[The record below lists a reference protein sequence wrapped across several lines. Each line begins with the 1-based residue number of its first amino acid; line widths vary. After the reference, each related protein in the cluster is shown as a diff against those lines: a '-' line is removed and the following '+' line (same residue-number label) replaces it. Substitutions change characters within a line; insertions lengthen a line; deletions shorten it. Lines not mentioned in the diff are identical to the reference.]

1 MTKKANLGR
10 AGTGK
15 TLESKS
21 RIATVL
27 KWVGGG
33 TAVLSLVFGLRQLTT
48 IISDARERQHQVTE
62 LIAMGRLQQ
71 EARDYSTAW
80 ASLGKAAELR
90 ANEPGVRSGQE
101 DLAMAWLD
109 DIRGSQ
115 ESMPFTAIVDMLVP
129 VLSRGVV
136 AANGPRKADLLAHL
150 GWADFLRWRDG
161 QRSLEPAAWY
171 RKALAADSQNVYAH
185 AMLAHWTLWND
196 GNLENANG
204 HFASALK
211 SGRERPYVRRLQLA
225 ALANTSDGAGE
236 VELLQVATD
245 MRKGNEPMDPD
256 GRDRIW
262 NTYYSRFVS
271 NPREDSIDQLFA
283 AVPATEQATTYRW
296 MFDTT
301 GYPQSKGTLY
311 LYVLGRLQDAAGQKA
326 EALATY
332 RSIRSKLPAN
342 DSGRI
347 RRRVD
352 SAIVR
357 LSRRP

>member
-1 MTKKANLGR
+1 MTKKANHGR
-10 AGTGK
+10 VRR
-15 TLESKS
+15 SS
-21 RIATVL
+21 RRVGVAALL

-48 IISDARERQHQVTE
+48 IISDARQRQQQVTE
-62 LIAMGRLQQ
+62 LIAIGRLQQ
-71 EARDYSTAW
+71 EARDYGAAW
-80 ASLGKAAELR
+80 TSLAKAAELR
-90 ANEPGVRSGQE
+90 TNEPRVRSGQE

-115 ESMPFTAIVDMLVP
+115 EPTPFTAIVDKLVP

-161 QRSLEPAAWY
+161 QRSLDPAAWY
-171 RKALAADSQNVYAH
+171 RKALAADSQNLFAH
-185 AMLAHWTLWND
+185 AMLAHWTLWNH
-196 GNLENANG
+196 GNLEDAKG

-225 ALANTSDGAGE
+225 ALTNTSDGAGE
-236 VELLQVATD
+236 VELLRVATD
-245 MRKGNEPMDPD
+245 MRKGDEPMDPG

-262 NTYYSRFVS
+262 NIYYSRFVS
-271 NPREDSIDQLFA
+271 NAGEDSIDQMFA
-283 AVPATEQATTYRW
+283 AVPAAEQTTTYRW

-301 GYPQSKGTLY
+301 GYPQSKGVLY
-311 LYVLGRLQDAAGQKA
+311 LYVLGRLQDAAGQRA

-332 RSIRSKLPAN
+332 RSIRSRLPAS
-342 DSGRI
+342 DRGLI

-352 SAIVR
+352 STIVR